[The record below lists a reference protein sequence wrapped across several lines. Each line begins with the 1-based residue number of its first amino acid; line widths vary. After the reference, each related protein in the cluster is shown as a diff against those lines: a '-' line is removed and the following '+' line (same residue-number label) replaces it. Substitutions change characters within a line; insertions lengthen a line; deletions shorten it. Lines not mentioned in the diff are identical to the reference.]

1 MLRVWKYS
9 LGYTFR
15 RKATTVF
22 AVLVFLLTIFVLAL
36 VYKGIKSGEAGK
48 LIFNHSKLE
57 MLLGSQVVFV
67 LLPSFVLLSSYIAI
81 VVGQIFKRSASDGT
95 TLLLVSSQFTR
106 SQVILGRFFCVLTHL
121 LIISALFG
129 GATFLAALL
138 VQPEKIGWEFISFLS
153 TIFGVFFLGLIIAG
167 LSLLLVL
174 FLGRIGS
181 LVSSIFI
188 MVTLPITSLI
198 MVSLSSNSAQ
208 KLQSINASW
217 NDNSYNNLKHEYYID
232 DSGTDYAVQS
242 VVENSSSNSG
252 AFDSLLN
259 PGYNGLAWAD
269 VWSQWSRM
277 LGAFLPGAN
286 EVTKDDKIKAIDL
299 TKTNFFE
306 ALKLT
311 DGYGNANGNDTERG
325 HSNGKLV
332 FKLRQFL
339 GNALPI
345 PSSYSDA
352 KYQYDYTNAKRIDV
366 LDQAF
371 NLISKNIA
379 TDDFKTKLYS
389 VQQIF
394 GDVSAANWSPGKDLN
409 GVKLIVD
416 TSKDTL
422 FKQHSYEALAN
433 TIQEIRLT
441 DPKFVPTSF
450 NLSTLELIGT
460 STSPNAIVSYPLGD
474 NRFIRSHNISDILI
488 FDDANSVYNI
498 LSSGDNDKILQ
509 WFAIYLGNF
518 EAQKNIIATANFD
531 KSTSK
536 PNAAPTGQ
544 EMPQNVTKQWE
555 DTTQSP
561 FISTIVKDVYDS
573 TFNNTFSI
581 YSKSGSFYL
590 PSSERDNFVNLT
602 RAVGSDFSYSP
613 IVPTAFICIFWPVV
627 AIGLFGI
634 VYWLHK
640 RADFS

>member
-22 AVLVFLLTIFVLAL
+22 AVLVFLLTVFILTL
-36 VYKGIKSGEAGK
+36 LYKGLKSSEGGK
-48 LIFNHSKLE
+48 IIFNHSKLE
-57 MLLGSQVVFV
+57 MLLGSQVVFT

-129 GATFLAALL
+129 GATFLAALF

-198 MVSLSSNSAQ
+198 MVTLSSNKPQ
-208 KLQSINASW
+208 DLQALNTSW
-217 NDNSYNNLKHEYYID
+217 NNSSSYNNIKHEYYID

-242 VVENSSSNSG
+242 VVENSSSHSDE
-252 AFDSLLN
+252 FDALLN
-259 PGYNGLAWAD
+259 PKYNGLAWVD

-299 TKTNFFE
+299 TKTKFFE

-311 DGYGNANGNDTERG
+311 DGYGNANGEDTTR
-325 HSNGKLV
+325 HSDSKLV

-339 GNALPI
+339 SNALPI
-345 PSSYSDA
+345 PSSYTDA
-352 KYQYDYTNAKRIDV
+352 KYQYNYTNANRIDV
-366 LDQAF
+366 LDKTF

-379 TDDFKTKLYS
+379 TDDFKNKLYS
-389 VQQIF
+389 VTQIF
-394 GDVSAANWSPGKDLN
+394 GDVSAKNWTPGKDLN

-416 TSKDTL
+416 GGKDQL

-433 TIQEIRLT
+433 AIWEIRLK
-441 DPKFVPTSF
+441 DQNFMPTSF
-450 NLSTLELIGT
+450 NLNTLELIGT
-460 STSPNAIVSYPLGD
+460 SASPNAITNYPLGD
-474 NRFIRSHNISDILI
+474 SRFIRTHNISNILE
-488 FDDANSVYNI
+488 FDDANSVYNV
-498 LSSGDNDKILQ
+498 LSSGDSDKILQ

-531 KSTSK
+531 KSTSQQ
-536 PNAAPTGQ
+536 NVSPTGQ
-544 EMPQNVTKQWE
+544 EMPANVTSQWE
-555 DTTQSP
+555 DKTQSP
-561 FISTIVKDVYDS
+561 YVATVVKDVYDS
-573 TFNNTFSI
+573 TYNNMM
-581 YSKSGSFYL
+581 YSKGTSFYL
-590 PSSERDNFVNLT
+590 PSSDLNNFVNLT
-602 RAVGSDFSYSP
+602 RAVGSHFSYSP

-627 AIGLFGI
+627 AIGLFGV